1 MIATSQ
7 PTPLEQ
13 WRHHLGGRYRRSQ
26 PRPVAALGY
35 LTDGPVV
42 DGLVEVENL
51 TLVLLFDELIR
62 PRQCALRLAG
72 YCGQRVPW
80 GVRFG
85 GRANCRFVKDLMLQP
100 VPGGGGYR
108 LDVVNEEMLALGL
121 DLEYV
126 LSREARHNQ
135 RVRHRPLLPKLWAGF
150 CPKDTADING
160 DGPELA
166 AYAARVNQ
174 TPASVLE
181 HLRRECHGLTLY
193 PLAWVS
199 HRWRQ
204 AAAIFADL
212 QHFPMRQV
220 YRLNDGDGLSGFHG
234 AAEFDFCRRRRS
246 L

>member
-1 MIATSQ
+1 
-7 PTPLEQ
+7 
-13 WRHHLGGRYRRSQ
+13 
-26 PRPVAALGY
+26 
-35 LTDGPVV
+35 
-42 DGLVEVENL
+42 
-51 TLVLLFDELIR
+51 
-62 PRQCALRLAG
+62 
-72 YCGQRVPW
+72 
-80 GVRFG
+80 
-85 GRANCRFVKDLMLQP
+85 MLQP
-100 VPGGGGYR
+100 VPGGEGYR
-108 LDVVNEEMLALGL
+108 LDAADEELLDLGL
-121 DLEYV
+121 QLDRE
-126 LSREARHNQ
+126 LSSYRQ
-135 RVRHRPLLPKLWAGF
+135 RVRERPSLPKLWAGF